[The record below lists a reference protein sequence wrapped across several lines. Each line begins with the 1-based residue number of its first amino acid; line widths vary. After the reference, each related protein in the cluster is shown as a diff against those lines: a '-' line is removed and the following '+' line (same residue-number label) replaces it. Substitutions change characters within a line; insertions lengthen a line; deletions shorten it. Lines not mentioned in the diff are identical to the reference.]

1 MLAAQTSM
9 DVLRVNNLH
18 VRLGS
23 NGLLADSMGM
33 PAVYTAG
40 GLRLLNNAGVWMS
53 AADSAGNLRLAAH
66 SLLSN
71 QHEFWSGPLEL
82 VNEKPSSQALWDK
95 VYAVRR
101 SEIEFHNLHY
111 TDNGYVPVPHI
122 AGWPGSAGTPYA
134 QVLAPF
140 VDLNINDQV
149 YEPAKGDYP
158 YIPSDA
164 MVYSI
169 ANDRYSAQHG
179 YTGGLPLGV
188 ELHSSIYGF
197 TNDTALNNCV
207 LLRYTVHN
215 RSDRNYSNF
224 RLSAVLNFGIG
235 TLSNDYLGTEI
246 GANALYAINDTSE
259 ATFSGRLVS
268 IGCMALNRK
277 ISSTMYFENNADP
290 INGRPDSAVH
300 FMRLMQGKWKNGMAL
315 NYGSN
320 GVDGSGPA
328 DFVFPDT
335 TDALR
340 GGLRWLDQVPG
351 KKVGIMNFD
360 ALELKRGKSV
370 TFEFACFFVE
380 EKFNNIKQIGD
391 NCLMIKEALRGRNM
405 LTLVEKTSEKR
416 LSVNA
421 YPNPVKNGDK
431 LYLANLPE
439 SLCSIRLISA
449 DGREI
454 CKLNLDINDNSV
466 ILPPGLNQGV
476 YIVECKT
483 LNTLQRLKLI
493 LNH

>member
-1 MLAAQTSM
+1 M
-9 DVLRVNNLH
+9 DVLRVNKLH

-33 PAVYTAG
+33 PAVFSAG
-40 GLRLLNNAGVWMS
+40 GMRLMDNAGVWMS
-53 AADSAGNLRLAAH
+53 ATDSAGNLRLAAH
-66 SLLSN
+66 SVLLN

-82 VNEKPSSQALWDK
+82 INEKPSSQALWDK

-101 SEIEFHNLHY
+101 AEIEYHNLHY

-122 AGWPGSAGTPYA
+122 AGWPGSAGMPYA

-140 VDLNINDQV
+140 VDLKTNDQI

-158 YIPSDA
+158 YITSDA
-164 MVYSI
+164 LIYSI
-169 ANDRYSAQHG
+169 ANDRYSSQHS

-188 ELHSSIYGF
+188 ELHSSVFGF
-197 TNDTALNNCV
+197 ANDSALNNCV
-207 LLRYTVHN
+207 LLKYTVHN

-235 TLSNDYLGTEI
+235 MLSNDYLGTEI
-246 GANALYAINDTSE
+246 GANAMYAINDTSE

-300 FMRLMQGKWKNGMAL
+300 FLRLMQGAWKNGMAL

-328 DFVFPDT
+328 RFVFPDT
-335 TDALR
+335 TDAVR

-351 KKVGIMNFD
+351 KKLGIMNFD
-360 ALELKRGKSV
+360 AMELKQGKSL
-370 TFEFACFFVE
+370 TFEFACFFVDQ
-380 EKFNNIKQIGD
+380 KTDKLKQIGD
-391 NCLMIKEALRGRNM
+391 NCLMIKGALKRLNL
-405 LTLVEKTSEKR
+405 LTLVEKSSAKALAITS
-416 LSVNA
+416 

-431 LYLANLPE
+431 LYLANMPE
-439 SLCSIRLISA
+439 GLNGIRLIGA

-454 CKLNLDINDNSV
+454 CKLNLDINDNSI

-483 LNTLQRLKLI
+483 LNTVQTLKLI

>member
-1 MLAAQTSM
+1 M

-23 NGLLADSMGM
+23 NGLLSDSMGV
-33 PAVYTAG
+33 PAIYTSG
-40 GLRLLNNAGVWMS
+40 GLRLLDNAGVWM
-53 AADSAGNLRLAAH
+53 AATDSAGNLRLAAH
-66 SLLSN
+66 SVLSN

-95 VYAVRR
+95 VYTVTR
-101 SEIEFHNLHY
+101 SEIDYHNRHY

-140 VDLNINDQV
+140 VDLNTNNRI

-164 MVYSI
+164 LIYSI
-169 ANDRYSAQHG
+169 ANDRYSSQHN
-179 YTGGLPLGV
+179 YSGGLPLGV
-188 ELHSSIYGF
+188 ELHSSVYGF
-197 TNDTALNNCV
+197 GNDSALDNCV

-215 RSDRNYSNF
+215 RSDRNYANF

-235 TLSNDYLGTEI
+235 ALSNDYLGTEI
-246 GANALYAINDTSE
+246 GANTLYAVNDTSE

-300 FMRLMQGKWKNGMAL
+300 FLRLMQGLWKNGMAL

-335 TDALR
+335 TDAVR

-351 KKVGIMNFD
+351 KKLGIMNFD
-360 ALELKRGKSV
+360 AMELKRGQSLA
-370 TFEFACFFVE
+370 FEFACFFVDKKHE
-380 EKFNNIKQIGD
+380 NFKQIGD
-391 NCLMIKEALRGRNM
+391 VCLNIKEALKGRN
-405 LTLVEKTSEKR
+405 LLKLVEKTEANDLH
-416 LSVNA
+416 LSA

-431 LYLANLPE
+431 LYLSNLPE
-439 SLCSIRLISA
+439 SLCAISLIGA

-483 LNTLQRLKLI
+483 LNTVQRLKLI